1 MRLIKVSFLSLI
13 LLINYS
19 MQYSY
24 SQQSISESGVTEW
37 VLSEVFHSGRQG
49 VKILGNPKIIKS
61 QYGDAIRFDGKK
73 DAIFLDES
81 PLFGLEQ
88 FTIEILFRPDKKGN
102 TEQRFFHSGEI
113 SGDRLLIE
121 TRTTAKDWYLDC
133 FIKCGEVSGVL
144 IEPTLLHPLGQWYHI
159 AFVVNKGKLLSY
171 VNGVKE
177 LESQIDMT
185 PLGKG
190 QTSIG
195 VRQNELSWFKGAI
208 YNVRINSVALEPKS
222 FMKF

>member
-1 MRLIKVSFLSLI
+1 MRLIKISLLSLI
-13 LLINYS
+13 LLNFFP

-24 SQQSISESGVTEW
+24 SQESMTESGVTEW
-37 VLSEVFHSGRQG
+37 VLSEILRSGRQG
-49 VKILGNPKIIKS
+49 MKILGNPKIIKS

-73 DAIFLDES
+73 DAIFLEEA

-88 FTIEILFRPDKKGN
+88 FTIEVFFRPDKKGS

-121 TRTTAKDWYLDC
+121 TRTTEKDWYLDS
-133 FIKCGEVSGVL
+133 FIKCGEEGETL
-144 IEPTLLHPLGQWYHI
+144 IEPKLLHPLGKWYHI
-159 AFVVNKGKLLSY
+159 AFVVNKGKLSSY

-177 LESQIDMT
+177 LEGQMNMT
-185 PLGKG
+185 SLGKG
-190 QTSIG
+190 RTSIG
-195 VRQNELSWFKGAI
+195 VRQNEISWFKGAI
-208 YNVRINSVALEPKS
+208 YMVRINPVALEPES